1 MDGSTFDAW
10 TRRRFGLA
18 AGGVAA
24 SLLAVAGCHDA
35 HAKKKHKRKKKRC
48 RRLRAGCTPGSKRKC
63 CQDFRCLPTT
73 FMGSDFRCCKDL
85 DAPCVADDECCTL
98 NCSSLLG
105 CIPQE

>member
-1 MDGSTFDAW
+1 MDGSAFDAW

-24 SLLAVAGCHDA
+24 SLLALAYSPGA
-35 HAKKKHKRKKKRC
+35 QAKKKRKKRKRC
-48 RRLRAGCTPGSKRKC
+48 RQLRAACSPGSKKKC
-63 CQDFRCLPTT
+63 CKAFRCLPTT

-85 DAPCVADDECCTL
+85 DAPCGADDECCTS
-98 NCSSLLG
+98 NCSLLFG